1 MSTYVV
7 TIPGD
12 EDAWEARTPEE
23 RRAVDHAHS
32 AFSTALAER
41 GHTVVTSVELSHS
54 RYARVAR
61 LAGDDVTITNGPY
74 AETVEQIGG
83 LYVVETSD
91 VDDLMKLVTE
101 LARTERAVEVRP
113 TVDHAAGTS

>member
-54 RYARVAR
+54 RHARVAR
-61 LAGDDVTITNGPY
+61 LAGADVTVTHGPY
-74 AETVEQIGG
+74 AETVEQVGG
-83 LYVVETSD
+83 LYVVETAD
-91 VDDLMKLVTE
+91 VDDLMELVRA

-113 TVDHAAGTS
+113 TIDHTGGVS